1 MQIKAKIKVSKYW
14 TSMNGRER
22 DLYLAEQLKMLAGQ
36 LEGYEGN
43 TKTILNTN
51 GNTSHIE
58 VKM

>member
-1 MQIKAKIKVSKYW
+1 MKIKAKIKVSVNW
-14 TSMNGRER
+14 SVMSGMER
-22 DLYLAEQLKMLAGQ
+22 NSYLAEQLHMLASQVLGW
-36 LEGYEGN
+36 GAN